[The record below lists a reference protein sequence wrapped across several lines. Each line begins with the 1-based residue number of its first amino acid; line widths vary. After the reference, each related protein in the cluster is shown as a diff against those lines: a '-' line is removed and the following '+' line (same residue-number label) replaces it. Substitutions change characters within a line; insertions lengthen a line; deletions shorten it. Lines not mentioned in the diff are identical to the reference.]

1 MSKNGFTTFQTQ
13 LIDDVIICVKDGATI
28 TAASVIVGIK
38 HDVKASYVEDTY
50 NSYRNMQKV
59 VA

>member
-13 LIDDVIICVKDGATI
+13 LIDEVIICIKYRLNI
-28 TAASVIVGIK
+28 TAACVIVGII

-50 NSYRNMQKV
+50 NSYVKMQRV
-59 VA
+59 LA